1 MKSYIQGFITGGV
14 FIFAFMVLIGGQNKL
29 IKGEKTKDTAGAF
42 LLSQKL
48 EKSGVYPSKT
58 GTYQITS
65 DKIGRALMINT
76 STGMIWDWS
85 PFGHWEPMI
94 TK

>member
-1 MKSYIQGFITGGV
+1 MKSYIQGMITGGV
-14 FIFAFMVLIGGQNKL
+14 FVFAFMVLIGSQKKF
-29 IKGEKTKDTAGAF
+29 ISEEKAQEIRDPLAIRE
-42 LLSQKL
+42 KL
-48 EKSGVYPSKT
+48 EKSGVYRSET

>member
-1 MKSYIQGFITGGV
+1 MKSYIQGFVTGGV
-14 FIFAFMVLIGGQNKL
+14 FVFAFMVLIGSQNKL
-29 IKGEKTKDTAGAF
+29 ISEEKAQEIRDSFAITE
-42 LLSQKL
+42 KL
-48 EKSGVYPSKT
+48 EKRGVYPSEI

-65 DKIGRALMINT
+65 DKVGRALMVNT

-85 PFGHWEPMI
+85 PFGYWEPMI

>member
-1 MKSYIQGFITGGV
+1 MKSYIQGMITGGV
-14 FIFAFMVLIGGQNKL
+14 FVFAFMVLIGSQKKL
-29 IKGEKTKDTAGAF
+29 ISDEKAQEIGDSFAITE
-42 LLSQKL
+42 KL
-48 EKSGVYPSKT
+48 EKRGVYPSET

>member
-1 MKSYIQGFITGGV
+1 
-14 FIFAFMVLIGGQNKL
+14 MVLIGSQNKL
-29 IKGEKTKDTAGAF
+29 ISEEKAQEIRDPLAIRE
-42 LLSQKL
+42 KL
-48 EKSGVYPSKT
+48 EKSGVYRSET

-65 DKIGRALMINT
+65 DKIGRALMIDT

>member
-14 FIFAFMVLIGGQNKL
+14 FVLAFMVLIGSQKKL
-29 IKGEKTKDTAGAF
+29 ISEEKAQQIRDSFAITE
-42 LLSQKL
+42 KL
-48 EKSGVYPSKT
+48 EKKSVFLSET

>member
-1 MKSYIQGFITGGV
+1 MKSYVQGIITGGV
-14 FIFAFMVLIGGQNKL
+14 FVFAFMVLIGSQKKL
-29 IKGEKTKDTAGAF
+29 ISEEKDQEISDSFAIRE
-42 LLSQKL
+42 KL
-48 EKSGVYPSKT
+48 EKSGVYPSET

-65 DKIGRALMINT
+65 DKIGRALMVDT

-85 PFGHWEPMI
+85 PFGYWEPMI

>member
-1 MKSYIQGFITGGV
+1 MKSYIQGMITGGV
-14 FIFAFMVLIGGQNKL
+14 FVFAFMVLIGSQKKF
-29 IKGEKTKDTAGAF
+29 ISEEKAQEIRDPLAIRE
-42 LLSQKL
+42 KL
-48 EKSGVYPSKT
+48 EKSGVYRSET

-65 DKIGRALMINT
+65 DKIGRALMIDT

>member
-1 MKSYIQGFITGGV
+1 MKSYIQGMITGGV
-14 FIFAFMVLIGGQNKL
+14 FVFAFMVLIGSQKKF
-29 IKGEKTKDTAGAF
+29 ISEEKAQEIRDPPAIRE
-42 LLSQKL
+42 KL
-48 EKSGVYPSKT
+48 EKSGVYRSET

-65 DKIGRALMINT
+65 DKIGRALMIDT

>member
-1 MKSYIQGFITGGV
+1 MKSYIQGMITGGV
-14 FIFAFMVLIGGQNKL
+14 FVFAFMVLIGSQNKL
-29 IKGEKTKDTAGAF
+29 ISEEKAQEIRDPLAIRE
-42 LLSQKL
+42 KL
-48 EKSGVYPSKT
+48 EKSGVYRSET

-65 DKIGRALMINT
+65 DKIGRALMIDT

>member
-1 MKSYIQGFITGGV
+1 MKSYVQGIITGGV
-14 FIFAFMVLIGGQNKL
+14 FVFAFMVLIGSQNKL
-29 IKGEKTKDTAGAF
+29 ISEEKAQEIRDSFAITE
-42 LLSQKL
+42 KL
-48 EKSGVYPSKT
+48 EKRGVYSSET

>member
-1 MKSYIQGFITGGV
+1 MKSYIQGFVTGGV
-14 FIFAFMVLIGGQNKL
+14 FIFAFMVLFGSQNKL
-29 IKGEKTKDTAGAF
+29 ISEEKAQEIRDPLAIRE
-42 LLSQKL
+42 KL
-48 EKSGVYPSKT
+48 EKSGVYRSET

-65 DKIGRALMINT
+65 DKIGRALMIDT

-85 PFGHWEPMI
+85 PFGHWETMI

>member
-1 MKSYIQGFITGGV
+1 MKSYLQGFITGGV
-14 FIFAFMVLIGGQNKL
+14 FVFAFMVFIGSQQKL
-29 IKGEKTKDTAGAF
+29 ISEEKQQQIRDSFAF
-42 LLSQKL
+42 TEKL
-48 EKSGVYPSKT
+48 EKSGIYRSET

>member
-1 MKSYIQGFITGGV
+1 MKSYVQGIITGGV
-14 FIFAFMVLIGGQNKL
+14 FVFAFMVLIGSQKKF
-29 IKGEKTKDTAGAF
+29 ISGEKAQEIRDPLAIRE
-42 LLSQKL
+42 KL
-48 EKSGVYPSKT
+48 EKSGVYPSET
-58 GTYQITS
+58 GRYQITS
-65 DKIGRALMINT
+65 DKIGRALMIDT